1 MGRRI
6 FSDRGGRNET
16 PRNLSGCGA
25 WGVGVCGALLF
36 VDEIDVHLSLESLL
50 QRDVGLRGRNAR
62 DVEISAVVV
71 LR

>member
-25 WGVGVCGALLF
+25 WGVGVCGALGDAA
-36 VDEIDVHLSLESLL
+36 VNYDVAHSSMKSTFTCRWKASCNEM
-50 QRDVGLRGRNAR
+50 
-62 DVEISAVVV
+62 
-71 LR
+71 